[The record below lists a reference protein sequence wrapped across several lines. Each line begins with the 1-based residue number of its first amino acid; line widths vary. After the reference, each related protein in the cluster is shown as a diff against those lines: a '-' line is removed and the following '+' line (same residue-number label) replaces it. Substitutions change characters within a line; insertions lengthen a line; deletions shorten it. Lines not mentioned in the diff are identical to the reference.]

1 VCVLI
6 LTMMYSLFKLTIELP
21 DFVQGET
28 CYNYMFVIFLEYH
41 IYDAVYVNTNK
52 ITRQSTG
59 LTINIIIKGPGQRI
73 VVCLEYQ
80 L

>member
-1 VCVLI
+1 
-6 LTMMYSLFKLTIELP
+6 MMYSLFKLTIELP

-28 CYNYMFVIFLEYH
+28 CYNYMFVIFLEYD

-59 LTINIIIKGPGQRI
+59 LTCRPLSVIIFMSYFTKQKFCSETTGHI
-73 VVCLEYQ
+73 
-80 L
+80 